1 MNPSFNPPT
10 GAVVMFA
17 AAEWLDHLLNLISNT
32 APSGSFFAYSYTLRA
47 LLALILVSLSC
58 GAVGSLVV
66 GGRMAFFSDA
76 LAHCAFAS
84 VSIGF
89 VLFATLMPRGGAD
102 EFWNWVTPVMLS
114 FGVLIG
120 YSIASVRERT
130 GLTSDTVIG
139 VFFAGAIGLAA
150 MLRKVMND
158 RRLFNMEDFLF
169 GEPLLIRAEEVVWLG
184 LLTVF
189 VAVVLMFIYNHLLL
203 VGVSHSLAL
212 SRNVP
217 GRFASYVFVMLL
229 ALVVN
234 LCVRTVGALLINAL
248 LVVPAATAAN
258 FCRNLRQ
265 LFWATIF
272 LCLLSSM
279 GGLALD
285 WEAYTRYR
293 VQLGIPG
300 GIILISVVLFIVSIV
315 AGPWLRDRA
324 AKSA

>member
-1 MNPSFNPPT
+1 
-10 GAVVMFA
+10 MFA
-17 AAEWLDHLLNLISNT
+17 VADWLDNLLHLVTNN
-32 APSGSFFAYSYTLRA
+32 ARDGSFFAYSYTLRA

-89 VLFATLMPRGGAD
+89 VMFTTLMPRGGAD

-150 MLRKVMND
+150 MLRKIMQN
-158 RRLFNMEDFLF
+158 RQLFSLEDFLF
-169 GEPLLIRAEEVVWLG
+169 GDPLLVRAEEIVWLAG
-184 LLTVF
+184 LTIV
-189 VAVVLMFIYNHLLL
+189 VAGTLAFIYNHLLL
-203 VGVSHSLAL
+203 EGVSHSLAL
-212 SRNVP
+212 SRSVP
-217 GRFASYVFVMLL
+217 GRFASYVFVILL

-234 LCVRTVGALLINAL
+234 LCVRTVGVLLINAL
-248 LVVPAATAAN
+248 LIVPAATAAN
-258 FCRNLRQ
+258 CCRNLRQ
-265 LFWATIF
+265 LFWTTIL
-272 LCLLSSM
+272 LCLIASL
-279 GGLALD
+279 GGLWLD
-285 WEAYTRYR
+285 WEAGIRYR
-293 VQLGIPG
+293 LRLGIPG
-300 GIILISVVLFIVSIV
+300 VIVLISVGLFVISTV

-324 AKSA
+324 ARSA

>member
-1 MNPSFNPPT
+1 
-10 GAVVMFA
+10 MFA
-17 AAEWLDHLLNLISNT
+17 FADWLDQLLHHLSNT
-32 APSGSFFAYSYTLRA
+32 APSGSFFAYGYTLRA

-89 VLFATLMPRGGAD
+89 VMFTMLMPRGDKD
-102 EFWNWVTPVMLS
+102 EFWNWVTPVMLA

-150 MLRKVMND
+150 MLRKVMQN
-158 RRLFNMEDFLF
+158 RQLFSLEDFLF
-169 GEPLLIRAEEVVWLG
+169 GDPLLVRADDVLWLG
-184 LLTVF
+184 GLTVL
-189 VAVVLMFIYNHLLL
+189 VGVGLALIYNDLLL
-203 VGVSHSLAL
+203 VGVSNSLAL
-212 SRNVP
+212 SRNVR
-217 GRFASYVFVMLL
+217 GKLASYAFIMLL

-234 LCVRTVGALLINAL
+234 LCVRTVGVLLINAL
-248 LVVPAATAAN
+248 LVVPAATATN

-265 LFWATIF
+265 MFWVTIL
-272 LCLLSSM
+272 LCMVSSL
-279 GGLALD
+279 GGLAID
-285 WEAYTRYR
+285 WEASMRYNLR
-293 VQLGIPG
+293 LGIPG
-300 GIILISVVLFIVSIV
+300 VIVLITVVLFVLSIL
-315 AGPWLRDRA
+315 AGPWLRNRPVR
-324 AKSA
+324 ST